1 MNKTDLLFQMLD
13 NPDQYSDAQWQDIL
27 ADDECRELY
36 ALMAKTKSATQTS
49 QITDDEIDAE
59 WQRLSQSKQNHAAV
73 IPLWRKIAAAAA
85 IMIALFGFTY
95 AAIRTGFFGVE
106 KIITSKET
114 PHKVENV
121 DSVATKDN
129 KPTTQ
134 AISQDSEENVKEST
148 GEAPVKAE
156 PRLYDNVPL
165 EQILTDLSAYYHVD
179 VEYRSEDVR
188 SLRLYYQWEPDYSL
202 DKVIEMLSNFEAFSI
217 HLEGNK
223 LIVESSCKVSAVPS
237 LLEQCRTAADVA
249 RSESSSQE
257 GKQ

>member
-13 NPDQYSDAQWQDIL
+13 NPDQYSEAQWQDIL

-36 ALMAKTKSATQTS
+36 ALMAKTKSATQSS

-59 WQRLSQSKQNHAAV
+59 WQRLSQSKQNHATV

-85 IMIALFGFTY
+85 IMIAMFGFTY
-95 AAIRTGFFGVE
+95 AAIRTGFFGVD

-121 DSVATKDN
+121 DSVATKEN
-129 KPTTQ
+129 EATTQ
-134 AISQDSEENVKEST
+134 EISQDTEENTEKSSVKT
-148 GEAPVKAE
+148 E

-165 EQILTDLSAYYHVD
+165 EQILTELSAYYNVD
-179 VEYRSEDVR
+179 VDYCSEDVR
-188 SLRLYYQWEPDYSL
+188 SLRLYYQWEPEYSL
-202 DKVIEMLSNFEAFSI
+202 DKVIEMLSHFETFNI
-217 HLEGNK
+217 HREGDK
-223 LIVESSCKVSAVPS
+223 LIV
-237 LLEQCRTAADVA
+237 
-249 RSESSSQE
+249 ESSSQE

>member
-1 MNKTDLLFQMLD
+1 MNKTDLLFKMLD
-13 NPDQYSDAQWQDIL
+13 NPDQYNEAQWQDIL

-36 ALMAKTKSATQTS
+36 TLMTKTKSAAQSS

-59 WQRLSQSKQNHAAV
+59 WQRLVRSKQNHAAV

-95 AAIRTGFFGVE
+95 AAIRTGFFGVK

-134 AISQDSEENVKEST
+134 EISQDSEENVKEST
-148 GEAPVKAE
+148 EEATAKTE

-165 EQILTDLSAYYHVD
+165 EQILTELSAYYHVD
-179 VEYRSEDVR
+179 VEYCSEDVR
-188 SLRLYYQWEPDYSL
+188 SLRLYYQWEPEYSL

-257 GKQ
+257 GMQ

>member
-13 NPDQYSDAQWQDIL
+13 NPDQYSEAQWQDIL

-36 ALMAKTKSATQTS
+36 ALMAKTKSAAQS
-49 QITDDEIDAE
+49 SLITDDEIDAE
-59 WQRLSQSKQNHAAV
+59 WQRLIKSKQNHAAV
-73 IPLWRKIAAAAA
+73 IPLWRKIAAAVAV
-85 IMIALFGFTY
+85 MIALFGFAY
-95 AAIRTGFFGVE
+95 AAIRTGFFGVD

-114 PHKVENV
+114 THKMENV

-129 KPTTQ
+129 EAITQ
-134 AISQDSEENVKEST
+134 EISQNPEENIKEST
-148 GEAPVKAE
+148 EEATAKTE

-179 VEYRSEDVR
+179 VEYSSEDVR
-188 SLRLYYQWEPDYSL
+188 SLRLYYQWEPEYSL

-217 HLEGNK
+217 HLEENK
-223 LIVESSCKVSAVPS
+223 LIVESSCKVRAVPS

>member
-13 NPDQYSDAQWQDIL
+13 NPDQYSEAQWQDIL

-36 ALMAKTKSATQTS
+36 ALMAKTKSATQSS

-59 WQRLSQSKQNHAAV
+59 WQRLIKSKQNHAAV
-73 IPLWRKIAAAAA
+73 IPLWRKIAAAVA

-134 AISQDSEENVKEST
+134 EITQDTEEST
-148 GEAPVKAE
+148 EEAPVKVE

-165 EQILTDLSAYYHVD
+165 EQI
-179 VEYRSEDVR
+179 
-188 SLRLYYQWEPDYSL
+188 
-202 DKVIEMLSNFEAFSI
+202 
-217 HLEGNK
+217 
-223 LIVESSCKVSAVPS
+223 
-237 LLEQCRTAADVA
+237 
-249 RSESSSQE
+249 
-257 GKQ
+257 

>member
-13 NPDQYSDAQWQDIL
+13 NPDQYNEAQWQDIL

-36 ALMAKTKSATQTS
+36 TLMAKTKSAAQAS

-59 WQRLSQSKQNHAAV
+59 WQRLVHSRQNHAAV
-73 IPLWRKIAAAAA
+73 IPLWRKIAAAVA

-129 KPTTQ
+129 EAIIQK
-134 AISQDSEENVKEST
+134 ISQDSEEST
-148 GEAPVKAE
+148 EENTEETTAKTE

-165 EQILTDLSAYYHVD
+165 EQILTELSAYYHVD
-179 VEYRSEDVR
+179 VEYSSEDVR
-188 SLRLYYQWEPDYSL
+188 SLRLYYQWEPEYSL
-202 DKVIEMLSNFEAFSI
+202 DKVIEMLSNFETFSI
-217 HLEGNK
+217 HQEGNK
-223 LIVESSCKVSAVPS
+223 LIVESS
-237 LLEQCRTAADVA
+237 
-249 RSESSSQE
+249 SQE